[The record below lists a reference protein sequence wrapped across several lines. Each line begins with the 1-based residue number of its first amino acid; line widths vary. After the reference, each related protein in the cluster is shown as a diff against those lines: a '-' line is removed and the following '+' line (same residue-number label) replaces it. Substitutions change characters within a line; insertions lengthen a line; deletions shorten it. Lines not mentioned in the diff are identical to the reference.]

1 MRKRPISEKESEVR
15 GDYDAVTV
23 VPRKPACKEVV
34 LHNCQFQADL
44 KTPFVTHTHFCF
56 DCVFPEQ
63 ASNEEVY
70 AQTAE
75 PLVQIALNGG
85 IATMFMFGQ
94 TGSGKTFTMTAI
106 EEFAARDMFASATEP
121 ADDFI
126 SLHLGH

>member
-106 EEFAARDMFASATEP
+106 EEFAARDMFASATDP

-126 SLHLGH
+126 FLQLGH